1 VNYYDAFI
9 KLAPDS
15 TATHSAVPP
24 ARGEAKTIPVIEY
37 ELLAAK
43 PYFYTQEELQFAVH
57 VEREGITPAQLKSKR
72 KQLWAEFFGKPRACL
87 RCSSLAKK
95 YGWGLHFD
103 QEGRI
108 GLVPVESAAYKKF
121 SGSKSLKVVPAMNS
135 KRA

>member
-1 VNYYDAFI
+1 MNYYDAFI

-15 TATHSAVPP
+15 TATHSAIPP
-24 ARGEAKTIPVIEY
+24 ARGETKTIPAIEY

-57 VEREGITPAQLKSKR
+57 VEREEITPAQLKSKR
-72 KQLWAEFFGKPRACL
+72 QQLWAEFFGKPRACL
-87 RCSSLAKK
+87 RCSSLPKK

-103 QEGRI
+103 KEGRI
-108 GLVPVESAAYKKF
+108 ALVAVESAAYKKF
-121 SGSKSLKVVPAMNS
+121 NGSKSLKVVPAMNS

>member
-1 VNYYDAFI
+1 MNYYDAFI
-9 KLAPDS
+9 RLAPDS
-15 TATHSAVPP
+15 TATHSAIPP

-57 VEREGITPAQLKSKR
+57 VEREGITPVQLKAKR
-72 KQLWAEFFGKPRACL
+72 QQLWADFFSKSKACL
-87 RCSSLAKK
+87 RCSSLPKK

-103 QEGRI
+103 KEGRI
-108 GLVPVESAAYKKF
+108 ALVPVESAAYKKF

>member
-1 VNYYDAFI
+1 MNYYNAFI
-9 KLAPDS
+9 RLASDS
-15 TATHSAVPP
+15 AATHSAVPP
-24 ARGEAKTIPVIEY
+24 ARGEKRTIPVIEY

-57 VEREGITPAQLKSKR
+57 VEREGIAPAQLKAKR
-72 KQLWAEFFGKPRACL
+72 RELWAEFFNKPRACL
-87 RCSSLAKK
+87 RCSSLPKK

-103 QEGRI
+103 EQGRI

-121 SGSKSLKVVPAMNS
+121 SGSKTLKVVPAMSS

>member
-1 VNYYDAFI
+1 MNYYDAFI
-9 KLAPDS
+9 RLAPDS
-15 TATHSAVPP
+15 TTTRGTVPP
-24 ARGEAKTIPVIEY
+24 ARGETKTIPVIEY

-57 VEREGITPAQLKSKR
+57 VEREGITPAQLKAKR

-87 RCSSLAKK
+87 RCSSLPKK

-103 QEGRI
+103 KEGRI
-108 GLVPVESAAYKKF
+108 ALVAVESAAYKKF
-121 SGSKSLKVVPAMNS
+121 SGSKSFKVVPAMNS

>member
-1 VNYYDAFI
+1 MNYYNAFI
-9 KLAPDS
+9 RLAPDS
-15 TATHSAVPP
+15 VATHSAVPP
-24 ARGEAKTIPVIEY
+24 ARGEKRTIPVIEY

-57 VEREGITPAQLKSKR
+57 VEREGIKPAQLKTKR
-72 KQLWAEFFGKPRACL
+72 RELWAEFFGKPRACL
-87 RCSSLAKK
+87 RCSSLPKK

-103 QEGRI
+103 EKGRI
-108 GLVPVESAAYKKF
+108 GLIAVESAAYKKF